1 MIHCDV
7 VFIIRAFET
16 VYCVSVYVC
25 AKENA
30 CIENLYE
37 KYLLLSKHTLSF
49 SLMIEILTRMLGNI
63 FFQIIIAEETRQ
75 SISARTTII

>member
-1 MIHCDV
+1 MLLRNNIYVLFLYDIYIYNYIHIIYIMIHCDV

-37 KYLLLSKHTLSF
+37 KYLLLSKLSK
-49 SLMIEILTRMLGNI
+49 
-63 FFQIIIAEETRQ
+63 
-75 SISARTTII
+75 

>member
-1 MIHCDV
+1 MLFLLFVHLRL
-7 VFIIRAFET
+7 FI
-16 VYCVSVYVC
+16 VCLYMSVR
-25 AKENA
+25 KNA

-37 KYLLLSKHTLSF
+37 KYLLLSEHTLSF
-49 SLMIEILTRMLGNI
+49 SLMIEILIRMLGNI